1 MFCWHYIFEN
11 LCFKED
17 FICTSLIC
25 THVGIACVH
34 VCIACV
40 HVCIVC
46 VHVCFACVFVML
58 CTCVFSPFMVCF
70 TFFVLLFTC
79 WFYLCFFTCVTLL
92 VLPVFFF
99 NSVHLLVLSVFL
111 YFCHLCVSTI
121 MVYFCT
127 SACFY
132 LWWSWSW
139 SSSFPGCPPVPWCWW
154 WNTLVYRSVLCYDLL
169 LSPETHQ
176 QVITASQK
184 HYHQITP
191 TDSVV
196 CFGCFIFLS
205 LLNFLFSYYQLFT

>member
-1 MFCWHYIFEN
+1 MYTCMY
-11 LCFKED
+11 C
-17 FICTSLIC
+17 
-25 THVGIACVH
+25 
-34 VCIACV
+34 
-40 HVCIVC
+40 
-46 VHVCFACVFVML
+46 L
-58 CTCVFSPFMVCF
+58 CTCMYCLCTCMFCLCVCNAVHLCVF
-70 TFFVLLFTC
+70 TFYGVFHIFCTSV
-79 WFYLCFFTCVTLL
+79 YLL
-92 VLPVFFF
+92 VLPVFFYLCYPVGFTCVFF

-111 YFCHLCVSTI
+111 YFCHICVSTI

-127 SACFY
+127 SVCFY

-184 HYHQITP
+184 HNHQITP

>member
-25 THVGIACVH
+25 TH

-58 CTCVFSPFMVCF
+58 CTCVFSR
-70 TFFVLLFTC
+70 TFYGVFHIFCTSV
-79 WFYLCFFTCVTLL
+79 YLL
-92 VLPVFFF
+92 VLPVFFYLCYPVGFTCVFF

-111 YFCHLCVSTI
+111 YFWHLCVSTI

-205 LLNFLFSYYQLFT
+205 LLHFLFSYYQLFT